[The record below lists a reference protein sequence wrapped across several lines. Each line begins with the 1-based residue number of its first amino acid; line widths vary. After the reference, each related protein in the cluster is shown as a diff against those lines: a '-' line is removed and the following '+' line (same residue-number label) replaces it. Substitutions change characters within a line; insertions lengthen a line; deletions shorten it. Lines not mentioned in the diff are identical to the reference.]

1 LNKVLSLSHPSETQ
15 RKYIAP
21 TKEQAARAAPAAT
34 IHVVRAGSA
43 SQSLG
48 QKWYGWNLNHVCRN
62 WMAETSRIE
71 LFLPFFLWF
80 SSIWILSS
88 LITPKTVSEIPSE
101 RRENEANTAQSD
113 EHMMMM
119 MMVDNEEFTVE

>member
-1 LNKVLSLSHPSETQ
+1 
-15 RKYIAP
+15 
-21 TKEQAARAAPAAT
+21 
-34 IHVVRAGSA
+34 
-43 SQSLG
+43 
-48 QKWYGWNLNHVCRN
+48 
-62 WMAETSRIE
+62 
-71 LFLPFFLWF
+71 
-80 SSIWILSS
+80 LSS